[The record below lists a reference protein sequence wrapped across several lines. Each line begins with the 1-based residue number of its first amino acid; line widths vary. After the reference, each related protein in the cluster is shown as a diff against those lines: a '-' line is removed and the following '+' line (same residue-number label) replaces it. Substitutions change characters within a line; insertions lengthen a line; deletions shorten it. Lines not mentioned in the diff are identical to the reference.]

1 MAKWNANI
9 ISKNARYRTQT
20 NGLARGIYSLDEQ
33 IQHISAENWPSPINN
48 TIGDNVGYHL
58 PNLTINENTVGGV
71 NADNYNVVTVPL
83 PSDAYQGRVYIAMQV
98 TASTTYYNDFVI
110 GAVQIPHAGGA
121 SLNTT
126 SDTTTNVNWNM
137 NNTTYGSA
145 SWERGSASTAG
156 NNTLSSISGYT
167 WSSITSGNTVRRWNR
182 ATGTSSQRTGA
193 AGGINIAADYNIFSE
208 LGDLGP
214 AGDSAA
220 RIPQTGANFYI
231 YAETSGI
238 GHGEIVWARSPEVT
252 LTGSN
257 HILVL
262 CYHAYT
268 SSGGIGMVNTA
279 DKPLIRVYWDE
290 S

>member
-1 MAKWNANI
+1 MAKWNGNI
-9 ISKNARYRTQT
+9 ISKDARYRTQT
-20 NGLARGIYSLDEQ
+20 SGLARGIYSLDEH
-33 IQHISAENWPSPINN
+33 IQHKNAGNWPEPINN
-48 TIGDNVGYHL
+48 TIGDNEGYHL
-58 PNLTINENTVGGV
+58 PILTINENTVAGD
-71 NADNYNVVTVPL
+71 NADNYNVVTAAL
-83 PSDAYQGRVYIAMQV
+83 PSDASQGRVYIAMRV
-98 TASTTYYNDFVI
+98 TATTTYYNDFVI
-110 GAVQIPHAGGA
+110 GAVQIPHADGA

-126 SDTTTNVNWNM
+126 SDTSTNVNWNM

-167 WSSITSGNTVRRWNR
+167 WTAIGSGSTVRRWNR
-182 ATGTSSQRTGA
+182 ATSTSSQRTGA
-193 AGGINIAADYNIFSE
+193 AGGINIAADYNIFNE

-214 AGDSAA
+214 FGDSAA
-220 RIPQTGANFYI
+220 RIPQTGANYYI
-231 YAETSGI
+231 YVETSGI
-238 GHGEIVWARSPEVT
+238 GLGEIVWARSPEVT

-268 SSGGIGMVNTA
+268 SSGGIGMVNTEA
-279 DKPLIRVYWDE
+279 KPLIKVFWDE